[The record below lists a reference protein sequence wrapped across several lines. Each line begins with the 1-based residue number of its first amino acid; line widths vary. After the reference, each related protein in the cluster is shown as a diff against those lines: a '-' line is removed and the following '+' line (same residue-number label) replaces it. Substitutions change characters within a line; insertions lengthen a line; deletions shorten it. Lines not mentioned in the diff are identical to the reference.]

1 VGSSSLTSHNNSR
14 QLGALRDL
22 PAQAFDVLAAV
33 LFQEDYRVLRAALI
47 PHGRVLELAKRVERT
62 DSWRFLLRDAIW
74 SVPGVRDVTAD
85 LQRAEDSW
93 ALALTENSQASSSRS
108 ITDQA

>member
-1 VGSSSLTSHNNSR
+1 
-14 QLGALRDL
+14 
-22 PAQAFDVLAAV
+22 
-33 LFQEDYRVLRAALI
+33 
-47 PHGRVLELAKRVERT
+47 
-62 DSWRFLLRDAIW
+62 
-74 SVPGVRDVTAD
+74 VPGVRDVTAD